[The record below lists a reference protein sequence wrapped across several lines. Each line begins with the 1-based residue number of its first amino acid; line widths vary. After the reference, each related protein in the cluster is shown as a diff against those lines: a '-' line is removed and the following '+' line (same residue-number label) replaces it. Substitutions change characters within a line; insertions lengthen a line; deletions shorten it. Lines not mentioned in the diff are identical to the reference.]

1 MSPEAIGLAIAS
13 ALRPTGFAAV
23 YALLSAPRPA
33 RPLAAYVLVGFAWS
47 CAVGV
52 VVVSVLHGVGIKT
65 GSSTAY
71 AVIEL
76 IGGGA
81 ALGFAAGMA
90 TGKLPRER
98 ESSVSDS
105 KLVRRLRDPSA
116 SVAAGAGVATHL
128 PGLFYLLGL
137 NAIAAV
143 DPSLAVGMVD
153 VIVFNAIW
161 FTIPAVALVL
171 CLRRPEAARRALGR
185 IADWMRCHR
194 RSVPVAAFAVVGVF
208 FVIKGVFDLSG

>member
-1 MSPEAIGLAIAS
+1 VSPEAIGLAFAS

-33 RPLAAYVLVGFAWS
+33 RPLASYVLVGFAWS

-65 GSSTAY
+65 GNSTAY

-90 TGKLPRER
+90 AGKLPRER
-98 ESSVSDS
+98 DSSVSDS
-105 KLVRRLRDPSA
+105 KLVRRLRD
-116 SVAAGAGVATHL
+116 
-128 PGLFYLLGL
+128 
-137 NAIAAV
+137 
-143 DPSLAVGMVD
+143 
-153 VIVFNAIW
+153 
-161 FTIPAVALVL
+161 
-171 CLRRPEAARRALGR
+171 RRP
-185 IADWMRCHR
+185 
-194 RSVPVAAFAVVGVF
+194 RSPRGPAWRPTCPVSSTC
-208 FVIKGVFDLSG
+208 SG